1 MTFTLHPGLQPG
13 ATAAPASAVVARL
26 RATFAAG
33 RTRPVE
39 YRKAQLRALD
49 RLLVGREDD
58 LLAALRHDLGKPAV
72 EGHLTDVAF
81 VRTEIADTLR
91 HLDAW
96 TKPQRVKVP
105 VKQQPG
111 RGHVHHDPLG
121 TVLVIGPWN
130 YPVQLVLAPLV
141 GAIAA
146 GNTAAVQPSEISAQ
160 TSPAPPPPLP
170 PDPHP

>member
-1 MTFTLHPGLQPG
+1 MTSTLDPQVTH
-13 ATAAPASAVVARL
+13 ASASAVVARL
-26 RATFAAG
+26 RATFASG

-39 YRKAQLRALD
+39 YRQEQLRALD
-49 RLLVGREDD
+49 RLLVDREHD
-58 LLAALRHDLGKPAV
+58 LLVALQRDLGKPAV

-81 VRTEIADTLR
+81 VRAEIAETLR

-96 TKPQRVKVP
+96 VRPERIRVP

-111 RGHVHHDPLG
+111 RGSVHHDPLG
-121 TVLVIGPWN
+121 TVLIIGPWN

-146 GNTAAVQPSEISAQ
+146 GNTAAIKPSEVSAE
-160 TSPAPPPPLP
+160 TPRT
-170 PDPHP
+170 

>member
-1 MTFTLHPGLQPG
+1 MTSTLDPRT
-13 ATAAPASAVVARL
+13 TADTDAAGTVVARL

-39 YRKAQLRALD
+39 YRKDALRALD
-49 RLLVGREDD
+49 RLLVEGEAE
-58 LLAALRHDLGKPAV
+58 LLTALRQDLGKPAV
-72 EGHLTDVAF
+72 EGYLTDLAF
-81 VRTEIADTLR
+81 VRAEIADTLR

-96 TKPQRVKVP
+96 TAPQRVKVP
-105 VKQQPG
+105 IKQQPG

-146 GNTAAVQPSEISAQ
+146 GNTVAVKPSEVS
-160 TSPAPPPPLP
+160 
-170 PDPHP
+170 